1 MPKQSSRYLINE
13 VALQAL
19 PTLACLVGLNGAVI
33 LQQIHW
39 WSLSSEHKIEGQIWV
54 YNSYKQWAK
63 QFRWLTPRAL
73 QKQFLEL
80 EKSGY
85 LISSCFAYKGKGR
98 TKWYRINYPEVE
110 KQCENIH
117 LKGEL
122 SNNDGEEI
130 HNEGENIHHDSTL
143 YSHKTSLSH
152 APKNTRSKPEN
163 NLRIPEELK
172 SLQNLPY
179 WVEDYQADIV
189 WLSEFKE
196 DFPDFNEKHIRACRD
211 YFDGKRVKHKG
222 QWKSRLRNWLT
233 HDRAYSE
240 GKQTSFLPTEEE
252 LVVQAKE
259 KGLIK

>member
-110 KQCENIH
+110 KQCEDIH

-122 SNNDGEEI
+122 SNNDCEEI

-143 YSHKTSLSH
+143 FSHKASLSQS
-152 APKNTRSKPEN
+152 PKNNRSKPEGN
-163 NLRIPEELK
+163 QSKPEGLK
-172 SLQNLPY
+172 ELQNLPY
-179 WVEDYQADIV
+179 WTEENQVDIE
-189 WLSEFKE
+189 WLSEFKKDYPE
-196 DFPDFNEKHIRACRD
+196 FNVNHIKACRD

-222 QWKSRLRNWLT
+222 QWKSRLRNWMI
-233 HDRAYSE
+233 HDKAY
-240 GKQTSFLPTEEE
+240 GKSKQGSLLPTEDD
-252 LVVQAKE
+252 LVAQAKG
-259 KGLIK
+259 KGLI